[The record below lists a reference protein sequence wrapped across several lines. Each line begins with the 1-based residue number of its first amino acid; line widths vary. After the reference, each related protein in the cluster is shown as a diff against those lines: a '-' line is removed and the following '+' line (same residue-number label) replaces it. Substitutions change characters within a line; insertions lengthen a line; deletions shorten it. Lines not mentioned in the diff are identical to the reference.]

1 MTPIPQEELEVFK
14 SLKDINIVFDV
25 GCRTDTEY
33 YDLRPDLEYHLFEP
47 NPEFYNQ
54 IKLTSNTIINN
65 YGLGDKEEYVEY
77 FPYIQ
82 SFSLVE
88 WRGHGGDKYLVK
100 TLDSYGVVPDF
111 LKIDTEGYDYKVL
124 LGATKSLP
132 LIKYIQ
138 FEYWDGVRKFA
149 ELLADYD
156 LFLIKEPR
164 LLASIRHVTQE
175 EKYEQLLTPLTE
187 DVIDLIDNKMIP
199 KYGSGGNILAIH
211 K

>member
-1 MTPIPQEELEVFK
+1 MTPIPKEELEVFIG
-14 SLKDINIVFDV
+14 LKNIKIVFDV
-25 GCRTDTEY
+25 GCRTDTDY

-54 IKLTSNTIINN
+54 ITVKPNTTINN
-65 YGLGDKEEYVEY
+65 YGLSDKEEILEY
-77 FPYIQ
+77 FPAIQ
-82 SFSLVE
+82 SFSLME
-88 WRGHGGDKYLVK
+88 WRGDGGDKYLVK

-138 FEYWDGVRKFA
+138 FEYWDGVRKFVD
-149 ELLADYD
+149 LLTDYD

-164 LLASIRHVTQE
+164 LLQSIRVITKE
-175 EKYEQLLTPLTE
+175 EKYDTPLTPLIE

-199 KYGSGGNILAIH
+199 IYGAGGNILAIR